1 MVVGRLTS
9 CSPKQ
14 VVELLPA
21 RLLRTVLLQQQLL
34 LAPDQ
39 LVLAAPQ
46 HGRPRTLLMVLCRR
60 SYYYNIKHIMME
72 ILNLHLV
79 QAEDDF

>member
-1 MVVGRLTS
+1 MVVGRVTS
-9 CSPKQ
+9 CSPEQ

-46 HGRPRTLLMVLCRR
+46 HGRPRSLLVVLCRR
-60 SYYYNIKHIMME
+60 SILKLQYQTYYNGDIKSSPGRG
-72 ILNLHLV
+72 
-79 QAEDDF
+79 